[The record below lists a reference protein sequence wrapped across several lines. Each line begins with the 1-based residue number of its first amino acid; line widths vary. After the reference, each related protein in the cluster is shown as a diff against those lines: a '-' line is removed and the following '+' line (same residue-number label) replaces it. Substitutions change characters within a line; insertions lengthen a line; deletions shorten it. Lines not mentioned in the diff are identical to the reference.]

1 LNPAELRKYFPG
13 DMWVGDGKKGESHP
27 GEVKM
32 IKKNKERVG
41 RLYECCGFTLIE
53 LLVVITVIVNLFAI
67 AIPTYLGY
75 KCKAHDLS
83 ALANAQSLLKPAIQ
97 ILLDGIEINYIHDP
111 GDGNVIGDENDD
123 LGHYIPEFF
132 TLSPLVSAKVE
143 IFNYFA
149 AGSKISSVGLWVYSE
164 KGTNDPSGLNGKK
177 TFHVYMDGLTGSS
190 LNNF

>member
-1 LNPAELRKYFPG
+1 
-13 DMWVGDGKKGESHP
+13 MGDGKKGESHP
-27 GEVKM
+27 LEFKM
-32 IKKNKERVG
+32 IRKNRERVG

-53 LLVVITVIVNLFAI
+53 LLVVIMVIANLFAI

-83 ALANAQSLLKPAIQ
+83 ALANAQNLLKPANQ
-97 ILLDGIEINYIHDP
+97 ILLDGLEVNFIHDP

-123 LGHYIPEFF
+123 LGHYIPKFF

-149 AGSKISSVGLWVYSE
+149 AGSKISSIGLWVYSQ